1 MKFSIEKDIFNN
13 AIKKAGS
20 VIPSRPTVPIM
31 GHFLFDVS
39 NDQLVITATD
49 LEQSITLTV
58 PATVEAEG
66 KTTVSARTLGQL
78 VSRLPNGEVVVSTD
92 ERGMVNITC
101 ARNSFN
107 LQSLDPLQFPIEEK
121 EESRREFIIG
131 TQQLCGNLAKC
142 SYAVSTEE
150 AKAPMT
156 GMLLTIT
163 EGTFT
168 TVATD
173 GRRLALVET
182 VIGSDNSLD
191 GDSILPLK
199 AIQEIPRVLEGASD
213 VKVSLGDTRA
223 VFSTPTVTF
232 KTKLLEGNFPNF
244 RMVMPPGFENH
255 VTMPREELY
264 QALDRVSQILDKNPA
279 VKLSLNPTEIIV
291 SAMNNAEAAE
301 SPLPASYD
309 GESLDLSFNAA
320 FLIDPLKHLECN
332 KITLRFNDR
341 LSPTG
346 IYGDEGF
353 VYVIMPLRS

>member
-1 MKFSIEKDIFNN
+1 
-13 AIKKAGS
+13 
-20 VIPSRPTVPIM
+20 
-31 GHFLFDVS
+31 
-39 NDQLVITATD
+39 
-49 LEQSITLTV
+49 
-58 PATVEAEG
+58 
-66 KTTVSARTLGQL
+66 
-78 VSRLPNGEVVVSTD
+78 
-92 ERGMVNITC
+92 
-101 ARNSFN
+101 
-107 LQSLDPLQFPIEEK
+107 
-121 EESRREFIIG
+121 
-131 TQQLCGNLAKC
+131 
-142 SYAVSTEE
+142 
-150 AKAPMT
+150 
-156 GMLLTIT
+156 MLLTIT